1 MILRILIAGA
11 IALALISS
19 AEARHRHH
27 SHHSHAYARVKCV
40 GAYCAIVEETRDRP
54 ADCRGIAWC
63 GCWLRHELGLADRSL
78 NLAIRWA
85 SMGSA
90 ASPDTANVVVWRH
103 HVAKLIEHR
112 DGLLLIR
119 SGNDR
124 GAVRTRWISPR
135 ALGGVVAWRK
145 V

>member
-1 MILRILIAGA
+1 MLRYLIAGA
-11 IALALISS
+11 IALALCCGS

-27 SHHSHAYARVKCV
+27 AYARVKCA
-40 GAYCAIVEETRDRP
+40 GTYCAIVEAERP
-54 ADCRGIAWC
+54 ADCRGIQWC
-63 GCWLRHELGLADRSL
+63 GCWLRHDFGLADRAL
-78 NLAIRWA
+78 NLAMAWA
-85 SMGSA
+85 RLGAA

-103 HVAKLIEHR
+103 HVARLLEHR
-112 DGLLLIR
+112 DGLILIR

-124 GAVRTRWISPR
+124 GGVRTRWISPR